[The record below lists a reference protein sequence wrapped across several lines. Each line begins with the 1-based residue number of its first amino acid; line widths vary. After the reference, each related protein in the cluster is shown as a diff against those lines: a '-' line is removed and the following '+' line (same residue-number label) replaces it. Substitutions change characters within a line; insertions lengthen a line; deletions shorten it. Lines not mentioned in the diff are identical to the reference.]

1 MKIARIAPIATGCML
16 AAVIVS
22 GCSTAPDGDTPYIAE
37 ANAKEA
43 CENSVKNQ
51 LNDPG
56 SAQFSQE
63 QVTKRPDHQYT
74 PPATLEESAAATDHF
89 YIIVGMVN
97 AKNQFGGY
105 VGNEAYSCEAVV
117 HQNGDATGIANIA
130 NNDSTPTDT
139 PDDDTAAATPTE

>member
-1 MKIARIAPIATGCML
+1 ML
-16 AAVIVS
+16 AVLIVS
-22 GCSTAPDGDTPYIAE
+22 GCSSTPDGDTPYIAE

-43 CENSVKNQ
+43 CENSIKNQ
-51 LNDPG
+51 LSDPG

-74 PPATLEESAAATDHF
+74 PPATLETSAAATDHF

-97 AKNQFGGY
+97 AKNKFGGY
-105 VGNEAYSCEAVV
+105 VGDEAFSCEAVV

-130 NNDSTPTDT
+130 DNNSTPTDT
-139 PDDDTAAATPTE
+139 PDDDTDTPTPTE